1 MPKIDLR
8 TLSGA
13 KLRIK
18 ELEKKVKACDDL
30 FLSIIDCIGSV
41 GDSDIE
47 FKRSLDRLQKSID
60 KYKKITI

>member
-1 MPKIDLR
+1 MEKNDLR

-30 FLSIIDCIGSV
+30 FISFVQCIHTVGSDKAFTKSIV
-41 GDSDIE
+41 
-47 FKRSLDRLQKSID
+47 KLQKRIE
-60 KYKKITI
+60 KYQSL